1 MEEKSGYLVQL
12 EDLHNSGV
20 GENGSKGEYRL
31 RDENV
36 VIVPHL
42 VSAHAHAHARECA
55 NHVAGSK
62 SQKESYY
69 SNSVRK
75 GGDIFPSQ
83 TVTGFRISLMFH
95 LSKGMPS
102 FLCLS

>member
-42 VSAHAHAHARECA
+42 VSAHAHTHARECA

-62 SQKESYY
+62 SQKEKNYY
-69 SNSVRK
+69 SNSARK
-75 GGDIFPSQ
+75 EALAFPSQ
-83 TVTGFRISLMFH
+83 TIYFGSDQPKIGT
-95 LSKGMPS
+95 
-102 FLCLS
+102 